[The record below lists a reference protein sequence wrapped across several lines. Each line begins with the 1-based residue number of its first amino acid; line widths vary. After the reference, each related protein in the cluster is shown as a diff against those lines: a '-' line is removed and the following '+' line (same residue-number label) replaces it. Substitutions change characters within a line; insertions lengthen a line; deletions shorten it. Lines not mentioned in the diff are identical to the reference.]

1 VVKVAQGVSGS
12 VVDKGTLRHYLPY
25 LMQGVRLGFQD
36 MGAKSIDVLKQ
47 RSTDG
52 SLKFQLRSP
61 AAQGEGNVHS
71 VHAYEKR

>member
-1 VVKVAQGVSGS
+1 
-12 VVDKGTLRHYLPY
+12 
-25 LMQGVRLGFQD
+25 

>member
-1 VVKVAQGVSGS
+1 
-12 VVDKGTLRHYLPY
+12 
-25 LMQGVRLGFQD
+25 

-47 RSTDG
+47 RSIDG